1 MVKLVIMNLDELWKK
16 KFYEKADYILNH
28 YDRNSHKDKLTL
40 AKELERIYDDGYD
53 DGKTHGFDS
62 DGW

>member
-1 MVKLVIMNLDELWKK
+1 MNLDELWKK

-40 AKELERIYDDGYD
+40 AKN
-53 DGKTHGFDS
+53 
-62 DGW
+62 